1 MVTTDHNFCMTKHIL
16 PYNFNICYRIYP
28 GLELQ
33 CLLKV
38 KEDLS

>member
-1 MVTTDHNFCMTKHIL
+1 MIGNVIKCLKVKGIRSDSYTL
-16 PYNFNICYRIYP
+16 V
-28 GLELQ
+28 GLSPESQ